1 MFNRPNKES
10 GRDIAIGKALGIV
23 ILMVSSTLITLV
35 PTVYGSHT
43 TQYAVQRDPSAI
55 AVGDLDCDGDND
67 IIAASTMGHFLS
79 VLYND
84 GFGTAE
90 STPTGSFADRQD
102 IYISNNDTRRAGF
115 RDTADGTR
123 AEIADVD
130 GDEINDIIYYQQN
143 IRFVGESFVRP
154 ANLTVLKGVC
164 DDRV

>member
-1 MFNRPNKES
+1 MKVASGMQRDNNHRDRNMKS
-10 GRDIAIGKALGIV
+10 GRAIMLVLI
-23 ILMVSSTLITLV
+23 MVSSTLIAMI
-35 PTVYGSHT
+35 PSVYASHT

-55 AVGDLDCDGDND
+55 AIGDLDCDGDND

-90 STPTGSFADRQD
+90 STPTGTFADRQD

-143 IRFVGESFVRP
+143 YNIKLIR
-154 ANLTVLKGVC
+154 
-164 DDRV
+164 